1 MTNYWIKGA
10 TPTKGKV
17 CDVCWMVG
25 TITYFIVYYVSHT
38 EYERNQN
45 VIA

>member
-1 MTNYWIKGA
+1 MTNYWVKCA

-25 TITYFIVYYVSHT
+25 TIDYYISHT
-38 EYERNQN
+38 ECEQNQN